1 MADEVSEFLEQYHRA
16 AQRFA
21 RGDPEGIKALYS
33 RADDVV
39 LANPFG
45 PAVVGWDAVRPA
57 LDFAAS
63 RFSDGD
69 AAAFDLLV
77 RQDYAETVVVH
88 AIEDWRARVGDR
100 PEVEP
105 FRLRVT
111 SIMRREDGAWRMV
124 LRHADPIATADDSG
138 PMRAR

>member
-1 MADEVSEFLEQYHRA
+1 MADEVSEFLEQYHQA

-33 RADDVV
+33 QADDVV

-63 RFSDGD
+63 RFS
-69 AAAFDLLV
+69 
-77 RQDYAETVVVH
+77 
-88 AIEDWRARVGDR
+88 
-100 PEVEP
+100 EP
-105 FRLRVT
+105 
-111 SIMRREDGAWRMV
+111 A
-124 LRHADPIATADDSG
+124 
-138 PMRAR
+138 